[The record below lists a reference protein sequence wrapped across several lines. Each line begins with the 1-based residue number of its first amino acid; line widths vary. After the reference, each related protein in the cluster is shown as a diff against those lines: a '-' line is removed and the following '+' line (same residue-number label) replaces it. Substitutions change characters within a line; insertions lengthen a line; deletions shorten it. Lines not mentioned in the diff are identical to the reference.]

1 MREIGIPELMIIG
14 VCGVLA
20 AAVAL
25 GLGWMIF
32 RPRTRQR

>member
-14 VCGVLA
+14 IFGVLA
-20 AAVAL
+20 AGVAL

-32 RPRTRQR
+32 RPRPK